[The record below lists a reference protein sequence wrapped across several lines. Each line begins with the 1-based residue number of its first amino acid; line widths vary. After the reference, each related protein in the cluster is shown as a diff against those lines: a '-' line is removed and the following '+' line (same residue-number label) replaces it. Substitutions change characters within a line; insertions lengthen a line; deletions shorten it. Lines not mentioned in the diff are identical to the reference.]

1 MPKFLWCRSSTSK
14 HLESN
19 CWRKTLDAN
28 MSLPCLHGLSVLPQA
43 CDSFFDGCNQCIIK
57 SESAGSVR
65 ADYLVCQA
73 KGEGLFLPESMV
85 TKEEHAIP
93 WNALGLL
100 HVKRLLGCWIV
111 RAKVHTSEASEAL
124 KTSSRSLIAVAD
136 VAFINRTPN
145 QFKQLSSSKISW
157 CVGETWFSPCHLSQL
172 QSPESLMLPLFL
184 SWLS

>member
-1 MPKFLWCRSSTSK
+1 MDFQSCRRLVTVSLMDAISVSSSRNQLAVCVQTTLFAKPRVKVYFSPKVWLQRKSMP
-14 HLESN
+14 
-19 CWRKTLDAN
+19 
-28 MSLPCLHGLSVLPQA
+28 
-43 CDSFFDGCNQCIIK
+43 
-57 SESAGSVR
+57 
-65 ADYLVCQA
+65 Y
-73 KGEGLFLPESMV
+73 
-85 TKEEHAIP
+85 
-93 WNALGLL
+93 